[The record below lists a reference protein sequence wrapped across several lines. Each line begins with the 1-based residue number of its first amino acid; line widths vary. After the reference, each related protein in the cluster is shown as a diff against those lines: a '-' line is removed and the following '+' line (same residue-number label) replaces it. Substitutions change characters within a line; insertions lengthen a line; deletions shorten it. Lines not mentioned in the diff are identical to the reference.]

1 MSEAPEGYYIRE
13 IAEDELLLALD
24 FRQKL
29 FLEMGVSENVLIPES
44 RQVLYELYSREFEAE
59 RLRHYAAY
67 TKEGHVPV
75 AITGALLKEDF
86 PYFLFRP
93 GSYGWIV
100 DVYTLPEHRQRGLA
114 KALLAKTHEWL
125 ISKGIVEAKLIASGK
140 EARRLYERGG
150 YRPTW
155 EMTLS
160 LSGGTTFNNI
170 IDER

>member
-1 MSEAPEGYYIRE
+1 MSRAPDDYYIRE
-13 IAEDELLLALD
+13 IAEAELPLALD

-44 RQVLYELYSREFEAE
+44 RQVLYELYSREFEAD
-59 RLRHYAAY
+59 RLRHYAAF
-67 TKEGHVPV
+67 TKDNDIPV
-75 AITGALLKEDF
+75 AVTGALLKEDF

-93 GSYGWIV
+93 GTYGWIV

-114 KALLAKTHEWL
+114 KALLMKTHEWL
-125 ISKGIVEAKLIASGK
+125 ISKGIVEAKLIASGR
-140 EARRLYERGG
+140 EARRLYERSG
-150 YRPTW
+150 YKPTW

-160 LSGGTTFNNI
+160 LSGGATFNNI